1 MTAST
6 TMRDLRRWRTA
17 LLVLIGLTAV
27 FSAWSFHR
35 VHTALPA
42 AGEVLAA
49 REALVDA
56 HRGAVE
62 GIRSGEVLLSGPG
75 EEYRTQLAIAQRHLT
90 EVAQTGLPDV
100 DPSRLEVAQGLLA
113 SYGAEMDLAA
123 TGFREDQASPLG
135 TTYLWNAT
143 LLLDRPGEG
152 VLFQL
157 DVLRAE
163 YLRAA
168 EARVVTI
175 VLWLVPAVLLLVLL
189 VVVQVQLAR
198 RFRRVLNP
206 PLVLATACAAGL
218 AELASRI
225 LVTRARLE
233 PLAEQWTNRTWYD
246 DLGYRD
252 AVLGVLTEQCP
263 HDLAAC
269 GVTVQRW
276 AARFP
281 GPVDAGAGAVEVGA
295 DAALLWAIPVLAVA
309 AALLV
314 QLGLAARID
323 EYGYRS
329 R

>member
-1 MTAST
+1 
-6 TMRDLRRWRTA
+6 MRDLRRWRA
-17 LLVLIGLTAV
+17 VLLVLIVLTAA
-27 FSAWSFHR
+27 FSAVSYYR

-56 HRGAVE
+56 HRGAVA
-62 GIRSGEVLLSGPG
+62 GIRSGEVRLAGPG
-75 EEYRTQLAIAQRHLT
+75 EEYRTRLAIAQRHLT
-90 EVAQTGLPDV
+90 EVAQAGLADV
-100 DPSRLEVAQGLLA
+100 DRSRLEVAQGVLA

-123 TGFREDQASPLG
+123 TGFREDPDSALG
-135 TTYLWNAT
+135 ATYLWNAT

-168 EARVVTI
+168 QARLATI
-175 VLWLVPAVLLLVLL
+175 VLWLVPAALLLVFLL
-189 VVVQVQLAR
+189 VVQVRLAR
-198 RFRRVLNP
+198 RFRRILNP
-206 PLVLATACAAGL
+206 PLLLATACAAGL
-218 AELASRI
+218 AEVASRI

-233 PLAEQWTNRTWYD
+233 PLAEQWIARTRRD

-263 HDLAAC
+263 RDLAAC

-281 GPVDAGAGAVEVGA
+281 EPGEAVTAAVDVGT
-295 DAALLWAIPVLAVA
+295 DAALLWTIPVLAA
-309 AALLV
+309 LTALLV
-314 QLGLAARID
+314 QFGFSSRID
-323 EYGYRS
+323 EYRYRS